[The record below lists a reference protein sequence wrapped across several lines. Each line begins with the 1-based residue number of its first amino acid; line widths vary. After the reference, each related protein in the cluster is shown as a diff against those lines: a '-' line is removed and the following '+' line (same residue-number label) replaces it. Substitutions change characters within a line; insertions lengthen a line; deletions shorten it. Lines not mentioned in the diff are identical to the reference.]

1 VINPLDAAQLLRTL
15 LLHNRHVEGGLL
27 LIRQELERRAH
38 HHDDSKLTADEF
50 GGFSRINAAAREF
63 PYNSPEYR
71 AGLDAERTV
80 IDLHYARNSHHP
92 SQMEV
97 WGIIGYWFYAGPGIA
112 SPQRLTKIKA

>member
-1 VINPLDAAQLLRTL
+1 MSVINPLDAAQLLRTL

-63 PYNSPEYR
+63 LYGSPEYR
-71 AGLDAERTV
+71 AGLDAEWPRSSCRSRSRDRSILV
-80 IDLHYARNSHHP
+80 
-92 SQMEV
+92 Q
-97 WGIIGYWFYAGPGIA
+97 
-112 SPQRLTKIKA
+112 